1 MSGHSKWSQIKRQK
15 QSADQKRGN
24 LFTKLSNAITVA
36 ARQGGGDQSTN
47 FKLRLATE
55 KAKQANMPNE
65 NIERAINKGA
75 GSLESIKI
83 EEVIYEGFGPE
94 GIALVIEALSD
105 NKNRTT
111 SEIRNIL
118 TKYGGNLGNA
128 GSVLW
133 MFEQRGVLRISREI
147 LDTIKDKQ
155 DLELKIIDAGAQ
167 DFEEE
172 PEGLVIYTKPEL
184 LHQVKD
190 YLENKNITFETT
202 EVELVPKNKTKIE
215 NETTKEKL
223 NNIYS
228 ELEENDSINN
238 YYTNAEI

>member
-65 NIERAINKGA
+65 NIERAIKKGA
-75 GSLESIKI
+75 GALEGIKI

-94 GIALVIEALSD
+94 GTAFVIEALTD

-118 TKYGGNLGNA
+118 TKYGGNLGSA

-133 MFEQRGVLRISREI
+133 MFEQEGVLRIDREA
-147 LDTIKDKQ
+147 LDQIKDKEN
-155 DLELKIIDAGAQ
+155 LELKIIDAGAL
-167 DFEEE
+167 DFKEE

-184 LHQVKD
+184 LHKVKE
-190 YLENKNITFETT
+190 YLENKNIKFETV
-202 EVELVPKNKTKIE
+202 EIELVPKNKVKAE
-215 NETTKEKL
+215 NVSTKEKL
-223 NNIYS
+223 NNIYE
-228 ELEENDSINN
+228 ELEENESINN
-238 YYTNAEI
+238 YYTNVEV

>member
-15 QSADQKRGN
+15 QSTDQKRGN
-24 LFTKLSNAITVA
+24 LFTKLINAITIA

-65 NIERAINKGA
+65 NIERAIKKGA
-75 GSLESIKI
+75 GSLEGIKI

-94 GIALVIEALSD
+94 GIALVIETLTD

-128 GSVLW
+128 GSVMW
-133 MFEQRGVLRISREI
+133 MFEQKGVLRISREA
-147 LDTIKDKQ
+147 LDQIRDKE
-155 DLELKIIDAGAQ
+155 DLELKIIDAGAS
-167 DFEEE
+167 DFTEEQ
-172 PEGLVIYTKPEL
+172 EGLVIYTKPES
-184 LHQVKD
+184 LHLVKE
-190 YLENKNITFETT
+190 YLENKNIKFETA
-202 EVELVPKNKTKIE
+202 EIELVPKNKVKVGDESTRANLSKIY
-215 NETTKEKL
+215 T
-223 NNIYS
+223 

-238 YYTNAEI
+238 YYTNVGT